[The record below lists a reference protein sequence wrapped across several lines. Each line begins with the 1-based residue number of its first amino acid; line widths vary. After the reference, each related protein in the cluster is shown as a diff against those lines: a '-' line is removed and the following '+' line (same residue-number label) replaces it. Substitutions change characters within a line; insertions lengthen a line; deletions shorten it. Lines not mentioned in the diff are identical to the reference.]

1 MLVAWGKKRSKWTH
15 TNLGWGRKL
24 LTLDMLHMPSR
35 YCWAWMVTV
44 LRDPV
49 SCPSATVT
57 WTLVFGPV
65 LAAFWDQLGT
75 PWRPPTGR
83 TEWGEG
89 WLFESCFVWML
100 EDDTVNLEG
109 CGIKDV
115 LGKAAMLELKAR
127 TGAWSVCKASC
138 LSWWRGVEQTWQH
151 PGSWFPGVWSC
162 SNRKV
167 AYPGSCREKQ
177 EMSFSSKH
185 NIQNWNTLKETC
197 FFQSI
202 TTLQFSVYIY
212 FLLSQ
217 WSASSPWLPSETL
230 TKLLPTP
237 SLGWFFVL
245 WVASVQRAKVEVCFQ
260 YHLFVSLSA
269 RLGLHKCYQAEF
281 PETWWRGTA
290 WGKEEP
296 IKLCCLSK
304 SPLKLQDKAST
315 FGGWLHPLR
324 GHSSFDAQP
333 ACNLKLLIPPK

>member
-1 MLVAWGKKRSKWTH
+1 
-15 TNLGWGRKL
+15 
-24 LTLDMLHMPSR
+24 MLHMPSR
-35 YCWAWMVTV
+35 YCWAWIVTV
-44 LRDPV
+44 LRDPG
-49 SCPSATVT
+49 SCPPATVT
-57 WTLVFGPV
+57 WTLVFGPEV

-75 PWRPPTGR
+75 PWRSPTGR

-89 WLFESCFVWML
+89 WLFETCFVWML

-115 LGKAAMLELKAR
+115 LGKAAMLELKAK

-177 EMSFSSKH
+177 EMHFSSKH
-185 NIQNWNTLKETC
+185 SIRNRNTLKETC

-202 TTLQFSVYIY
+202 TTLQFFVYMY
-212 FLLSQ
+212 LLWCQ
-217 WSASSPWLPSETL
+217 WSASNVVPDCPLRPLLSFCRLP
-230 TKLLPTP
+230 LLDDC
-237 SLGWFFVL
+237 LF
-245 WVASVQRAKVEVCFQ
+245 WVASVQRAMVEVCFQ

-269 RLGLHKCYQAEF
+269 RLGLHKYYQAEF
-281 PETWWRGTA
+281 PETWWTDTA

-315 FGGWLHPLR
+315 FGGGLHPLQVP
-324 GHSSFDAQP
+324 F
-333 ACNLKLLIPPK
+333 